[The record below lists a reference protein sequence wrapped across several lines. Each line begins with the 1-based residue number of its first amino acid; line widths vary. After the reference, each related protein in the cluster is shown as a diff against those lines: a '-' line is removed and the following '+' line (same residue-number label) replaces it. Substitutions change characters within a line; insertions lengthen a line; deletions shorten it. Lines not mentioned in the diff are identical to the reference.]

1 LLIGDQRHVV
11 RHGDT
16 VCEGCDVDLREM
28 ALHAHPPASLLINP
42 ENGEGLGCGLGA
54 DPSRGGHAEPAPPL
68 TSQILASASDISLIE
83 RSGSPGKERLFPVIR
98 NPSRS

>member
-54 DPSRGGHAEPAPPL
+54 DPSRGG
-68 TSQILASASDISLIE
+68 QILASASDISLIE